1 MSNFIFKQS
10 QLRTIRQD
18 DPSFMLNDGL
28 VVSPRAGFEI
38 GHGCPE
44 EYKMIINQCISLGWL
59 KPVATVYDHELT
71 WNILSK

>member
-1 MSNFIFKQS
+1 MSDFIHSVS

-38 GHGCPE
+38 NQSCPR
-44 EYKMIINQCISLGWL
+44 EYRMIISECINNGWL
-59 KPVATVYDHELT
+59 KPVATMYDHELT
-71 WNILSK
+71 WDRLSK